1 MTEVLKALADHDREL
16 EAPPAVET
24 RLRAAFKKRYAH
36 PKWPYFAVAA
46 AVIVAIFVWPKAQT
60 MQIAVLTPSVPVFP
74 TARPVSPKIAHPK
87 QFKEVL
93 TPFYPLMDDP
103 MPFDHGELLRVRVTA
118 SAMRSVGLQVSEEH
132 LDDPV
137 LADIL
142 VGEEGLPRAIRF
154 IGYQR

>member
-1 MTEVLKALADHDREL
+1 MNELLKALADHDCEL

-24 RLRAAFKKRYAH
+24 RLMNAFRKRYAH
-36 PKWPYFAVAA
+36 RKWPYFVVAA
-46 AVIVAIFVWPKAQT
+46 AIVVAMLVWPKAQS
-60 MQIAVLTPSVPVFP
+60 MQIALVTPSVPVLP
-74 TARPVSPKIAHPK
+74 TVKPVSRKIAHQK

-103 MPFDHGELLRVRVTA
+103 LPFDHGELLRVRVTA
-118 SAMRSVGLQVSEEH
+118 AAMRSVGLQVSEEH
-132 LDDPV
+132 VDDPV